1 MVKRVLRVLGCA
13 LSAVYLFGC
22 AAVLPVKTGGG
33 GTEEISGSSSVFHQY
48 ASECGDGFCKV
59 QGSVRLHITDAA
71 VASFTVQED
80 TEINV
85 QGSVRNTSGDVQ
97 LIYEA
102 PDGSRTVIAD
112 GENRKIDETVAAV
125 QGEGGIYFTGEGGCR
140 FKLEITAGDGVV
152 FGGGMDADTLEA
164 AERSERTEKFL
175 SPEEDLEWSEEQAPG
190 EDLERLDEQASGE
203 GLERLEER
211 APGEGLERSEDGA
224 TDLSRL
230 PELGFPGVTDNWP
243 ESIVVEDRGMT
254 ASPLYVTLKAEKAM
268 SVSVTCTTTGGDLH
282 VKLIKSDTK
291 KVYLDE
297 KDPAGD
303 YEVLLDEAGTYCLA
317 VYARDH
323 KGSIRVEPV
332 GE

>member
-13 LSAVYLFGC
+13 LSAVCLFGC

-33 GTEEISGSSSVFHQY
+33 GAEEISGSSSVFYQY
-48 ASECGDGFCKV
+48 VSECGDGFCKV

-80 TEINV
+80 SEINI

-125 QGEGGIYFTGEGGCR
+125 QGEGSIYFTGEGGCG

-152 FGGGMDADTLEA
+152 FGGGMNADTLAE

-175 SPEEDLEWSEEQAPG
+175 SPEGQMP
-190 EDLERLDEQASGE
+190 
-203 GLERLEER
+203 
-211 APGEGLERSEDGA
+211 
-224 TDLSRL
+224 DLSQL

-268 SVSVTCTTTGGDLH
+268 SVSVSCTTTGGDLH
-282 VKLIKSDTK
+282 VKMIKSDTK
-291 KVYLDE
+291 KVYFDE
-297 KDPAGD
+297 KDPTGD

-332 GE
+332 EE